1 MRAKDWDL
9 IRAEPAA
16 IRAASTGRTHDR
28 TRPMLHQR
36 KKALVNQAPS
46 THDPKADISLVEIP
60 QCSRHICELLFL
72 IFVLGLNLLL
82 LLHDWPL
89 WLKRMGQRR
98 TALRVIVRQSLPNLR
113 HL

>member
-1 MRAKDWDL
+1 MLLARADEV
-9 IRAEPAA
+9 IESGHPAKLSA
-16 IRAASTGRTHDR
+16 
-28 TRPMLHQR
+28 
-36 KKALVNQAPS
+36 ALVRRDWPE
-46 THDPKADISLVEIP
+46 ADMVSGEIP

-82 LLHDWPL
+82 LLNDWPL

>member
-1 MRAKDWDL
+1 MHQGCPQAQSQKSSKQRNYL
-9 IRAEPAA
+9 VPIRQRDP
-16 IRAASTGRTHDR
+16 SSVF
-28 TRPMLHQR
+28 TRPR
-36 KKALVNQAPS
+36 PE
-46 THDPKADISLVEIP
+46 ADMISAEIP

-82 LLHDWPL
+82 LLNDWPL
-89 WLKRMGQRR
+89 RLKRMGQRR